1 MTRLPPVP
9 RWSPSTDREVRAATG
24 DRVRL
29 LTDADTAA
37 LAALSARAPV
47 SNVFVDSLLEAGRLA
62 GPRGGAAGTLFLGID
77 DDAPGAGALRAAVW
91 IGSNVVPV
99 AASEAPDAGWAPGDA
114 EALGAAAAALR
125 RRYGSVYGPAGPVL
139 AAGEAL
145 AAAGHRSRSVRPNQ
159 PLLVLGTAGG
169 IDPNPYAVSYTHLT
183 LPTICSV

>member
-77 DDAPGAGALRAAVW
+77 DDAPGAGALRAVTSAVRMC
-91 IGSNVVPV
+91 IESLLARFPAVNGS
-99 AASEAPDAGWAPGDA
+99 
-114 EALGAAAAALR
+114 
-125 RRYGSVYGPAGPVL
+125 
-139 AAGEAL
+139 
-145 AAAGHRSRSVRPNQ
+145 
-159 PLLVLGTAGG
+159 
-169 IDPNPYAVSYTHLT
+169 
-183 LPTICSV
+183 

>member
-77 DDAPGAGALRAAVW
+77 DDAPGAGAVAVPFTVQGAEPGPHRRA
-91 IGSNVVPV
+91 P
-99 AASEAPDAGWAPGDA
+99 E
-114 EALGAAAAALR
+114 LGEHSR
-125 RRYGSVYGPAGPVL
+125 EVL
-139 AAGEAL
+139 AGLGYSDEQIDAL
-145 AAAGHRSRSVRPNQ
+145 VERGV
-159 PLLVLGTAGG
+159 TGG
-169 IDPNPYAVSYTHLT
+169 
-183 LPTICSV
+183 PTT

>member
-62 GPRGGAAGTLFLGID
+62 GPRGGAAG
-77 DDAPGAGALRAAVW
+77 PP
-91 IGSNVVPV
+91 VPV
-99 AASEAPDAGWAPGDA
+99 SFT
-114 EALGAAAAALR
+114 
-125 RRYGSVYGPAGPVL
+125 
-139 AAGEAL
+139 
-145 AAAGHRSRSVRPNQ
+145 Q
-159 PLLVLGTAGG
+159 
-169 IDPNPYAVSYTHLT
+169 LT
-183 LPTICSV
+183 PPTKHVD

>member
-62 GPRGGAAGTLFLGID
+62 GDGTPSTSRSSS
-77 DDAPGAGALRAAVW
+77 A
-91 IGSNVVPV
+91 VVPRFFV
-99 AASEAPDAGWAPGDA
+99 ATPQATGNSSPRVTASLSACAT
-114 EALGAAAAALR
+114 
-125 RRYGSVYGPAGPVL
+125 S
-139 AAGEAL
+139 
-145 AAAGHRSRSVRPNQ
+145 S
-159 PLLVLGTAGG
+159 
-169 IDPNPYAVSYTHLT
+169 
-183 LPTICSV
+183 

>member
-77 DDAPGAGALRAAVW
+77 DDARPQDGLPVNRRVFNRRCRLIGHLGKGAG
-91 IGSNVVPV
+91 
-99 AASEAPDAGWAPGDA
+99 E
-114 EALGAAAAALR
+114 
-125 RRYGSVYGPAGPVL
+125 
-139 AAGEAL
+139 
-145 AAAGHRSRSVRPNQ
+145 HRQ
-159 PLLVLGTAGG
+159 GQ
-169 IDPNPYAVSYTHLT
+169 
-183 LPTICSV
+183 

>member
-1 MTRLPPVP
+1 MP

-77 DDAPGAGALRAAVW
+77 DDAPGAGRLRAAVW

-114 EALGAAAAALR
+114 EALGA
-125 RRYGSVYGPAGPVL
+125 
-139 AAGEAL
+139 
-145 AAAGHRSRSVRPNQ
+145 
-159 PLLVLGTAGG
+159 
-169 IDPNPYAVSYTHLT
+169 
-183 LPTICSV
+183 